1 MNAPLIQWKKEYE
14 TGFPSIDFEHK
25 TLIEGINDLYLRMTK
40 GCWADEVSDRLGDI
54 HALVESHF
62 ALEEKIM
69 RDSRYPD
76 YPLHK
81 EDHDRL
87 LEDIRDIMDAVPT
100 DGDGEDEGPFR
111 ANLAEKI
118 ETWFATHFRTL
129 DRDFHGKLG
138 K

>member
-1 MNAPLIQWKKEYE
+1 MTAPLIPWKKEYE

-25 TLIEGINDLYLRMTK
+25 TLIEGINALYSRMAT
-40 GCWADEVSDRLGDI
+40 GCRTDEVHERLGDI

-69 RDSRYPD
+69 RDSHYPD
-76 YPLHK
+76 YALHK

-87 LEDIRDIMDAVPT
+87 LEDIRDIMDAVT
-100 DGDGEDEGPFR
+100 SKGKIEDEDPFH
-111 ANLAEKI
+111 ADLAIKI